1 MLLSICFL
9 FIISC
14 INIYIVNS
22 PRFRNLV
29 YHTILCIESENVLT
43 IVNVAL
49 TFIIV
54 FEVIIVLIM
63 GIVVGVQLWRVAKCG
78 TNQKEKKNGLID
90 V

>member
-1 MLLSICFL
+1 
-9 FIISC
+9 
-14 INIYIVNS
+14 
-22 PRFRNLV
+22 LV

-54 FEVIIVLIM
+54 FEVVIVLIM
-63 GIVVGVQLWRVAKCG
+63 GVVVGVQLWKVVKCG